1 VASSPLTSF
10 VGRDT
15 EVSQVLK
22 NLGSTRLVTLTGP
35 GGVGKTRLAAEVSG
49 RLAGGAWFVE
59 LAPVTEPAEVV
70 YAVLDTLGIRER
82 VISRRAGDPGAG
94 PLDRLAEALADRDDV
109 VILDNCEHV
118 IEAAAAL
125 AGRVLAACP
134 RVRIVATSR
143 QPLRID
149 GETLCPVPPLSVP
162 PPSRRPGPKGPR
174 GPKPTRR
181 SGCCVTGRW
190 PSGPTSSYTRTTWP
204 PWPGSAARWTGCRW
218 PSNWPPCGCA
228 R

>member
-1 VASSPLTSF
+1 
-10 VGRDT
+10 
-15 EVSQVLK
+15 VLK

-49 RLAGGAWFVE
+49 RLVGGAWFVE
-59 LAPVTEPAEVV
+59 LAPVTEPAEVA

-82 VISRRAGDPGAG
+82 VISRRAGAPGAG

-118 IEAAAAL
+118 IEAAAVL
-125 AGRVLAACP
+125 AGRVLASCP

-149 GETLCPVPPLSVP
+149 GETLCPIPPLPVP
-162 PPSRRPGPKGPR
+162 PPSPPSWAEASEAYASVRLLRDREVAVQPDFELHPDNMAAVARSCRALDGMPLAIELAAVWLRALRRRPAAAGAAGHGR
-174 GPKPTRR
+174 TGLRR
-181 SGCCVTGRW
+181 
-190 PSGPTSSYTRTTWP
+190 
-204 PWPGSAARWTGCRW
+204 
-218 PSNWPPCGCA
+218 
-228 R
+228 